1 METFYEVQAALKPL
15 SEIIYEPCAII
26 SKAAGIDLEGVI
38 ALATIFMQ
46 FFACLIL
53 GQIESVP
60 NRKVFSTCFGVF
72 IGFFFYGLLFFF
84 NVVLIFVCYAFLAL
98 LPRNTASNMIATT
111 AALCTMS
118 ISFY

>member
-1 METFYEVQAALKPL
+1 M
-15 SEIIYEPCAII
+15 IIA
-26 SKAAGIDLEGVI
+26 KATGIDLEGVI
-38 ALATIFMQ
+38 ALVTIFLQ

-60 NRKVFSTCFGVF
+60 SRKVYSTCFGVF
-72 IGFFFYGLLFFF
+72 LGFFFYGLLFFF

-98 LPRNTASNMIATT
+98 FPRRTASLMIATT